1 VQPGCPFCSYVVGS
15 FDLALIAYQDD
26 STLVVPSRHQR
37 PRNRGHCLVATRKHA
52 DTIYALDD
60 AVAASLLLVVRSAAI
75 ATKQAFR
82 ADGISVR
89 QNNEAAAGQDVFH
102 FHVHVVPRYALDTFE
117 LDVYEEVPE
126 AVRVDQARALH
137 ACWPRRTSLE

>member
-1 VQPGCPFCSYVVGS
+1 MQPGCPFCSYVAGS
-15 FDLALIAYQDD
+15 FDHALIAYQDD

-37 PRNRGHCLVATRKHA
+37 PGNRGHCLVATREHVSA
-52 DTIYALDD
+52 IYTLDD
-60 AVAASLLLVVRSAAI
+60 AVAASLVLVVRSAAI

-102 FHVHVVPRYALDTFE
+102 VHVHVIPRHAGDAFE
-117 LDVYEEVPE
+117 RDAYDEVPE
-126 AVRVDQARALH
+126 AERIEQARALR
-137 ACWPRRTSLE
+137 ACWPLKP

>member
-1 VQPGCPFCSYVVGS
+1 MQPGCPFCSYVAGS
-15 FDLALIAYQDD
+15 FDQALIAYQDD
-26 STLVVPSRHQR
+26 STLVIPSRHQR
-37 PRNRGHCLVATRKHA
+37 PRNRGHCLVATRQHVA
-52 DTIYALDD
+52 AIYTLDD

-75 ATKQAFR
+75 ATRQAFG

-117 LDVYEEVPE
+117 HDTYEEVLE
-126 AVRVDQARALH
+126 AVRVDQARALR
-137 ACWPRRTSLE
+137 ACWPARALE